1 LERYHASSVE
11 IAGRAVLIFGA
22 SGAGKSALA
31 LELMAWGARLVSD
44 DQCEITVEGG
54 RVFVRAPVA
63 IRGQIEARGVGILNA
78 DAAEVAEV
86 VLVVDLD
93 QGETERLPP
102 QRQRDVAG
110 VLLPLQHKVEKA
122 HFPAAILQY
131 LRSGRRA

>member
-1 LERYHASSVE
+1 
-11 IAGRAVLIFGA
+11 
-22 SGAGKSALA
+22 
-31 LELMAWGARLVSD
+31 
-44 DQCEITVEGG
+44 
-54 RVFVRAPVA
+54 
-63 IRGQIEARGVGILNA
+63 LNA
-78 DAAEVAEV
+78 EAAEVAEV

>member
-1 LERYHASSVE
+1 
-11 IAGRAVLIFGA
+11 
-22 SGAGKSALA
+22 
-31 LELMAWGARLVSD
+31 
-44 DQCEITVEGG
+44 
-54 RVFVRAPVA
+54 
-63 IRGQIEARGVGILNA
+63 
-78 DAAEVAEV
+78 
-86 VLVVDLD
+86 LVVDLD